1 MKAQVLLTNILAVA
15 AFTVLADTQSN
26 GVTPFEN
33 LRMTTDSS
41 FSATAGGTKTNC
53 DVSMVDGKAKV
64 SDDYYVLDAELT
76 DEAPLKVAPT
86 DMELREIA
94 RFDVTF
100 KASFVDEADLSD
112 AAVGEAKIGFALTSA
127 TSASYFCPGDPKGTW
142 TALDP
147 EKGTGTLSVT
157 EDAECTLHVDY
168 DGRVQQARFNIGNFT
183 SEWVTVGAIALNSI
197 AVHGSGSV
205 KSLAGSTYTIIA
217 EVVVITPEG
226 ETGSVDI
233 DIPPTAMA
241 DIATKLGC
249 DPAKPTE
256 VAEKLNTQNEKNG
269 LTELTNYIL
278 FGRVGPDIEAVDMP
292 VAKGAPAATSG
303 NVAVSV
309 SGLDVQTNVGATV
322 KYQLLGS
329 TNNTDW
335 HNVGEARTE
344 SKFEFTPESNGDRYF
359 KVQAII
365 EY

>member
-33 LRMTTDSS
+33 LKTTVHKA
-41 FSATAGGTKTNC
+41 FSATTTETNEC
-53 DVSMVDGKAKV
+53 SVSQGV
-64 SDDYYVLDAELT
+64 SVEGEYFVVESELDATTPSLVVTPSSEVEGK
-76 DEAPLKVAPT
+76 DIK
-86 DMELREIA
+86 D
-94 RFDVTF
+94 FDVTF
-100 KASFVDEADLSD
+100 KASFVDASDLSG
-112 AAVGEAKIGFALTSA
+112 AVVGDAKIGFALTSA
-127 TSASYFCPGDPKGTW
+127 TSASYFYPGDPKGTW

-205 KSLAGSTYTIIA
+205 KSLAGSTYKIIA

-233 DIPPTAMA
+233 DIPPKAMA

-249 DPAKPTE
+249 DPAKPAE
-256 VAEKLNTQNEKNG
+256 VAEKLNTTNEKNG

-278 FGRVGPDIEAVDMP
+278 FGRVGSDIEAIDMP

-303 NVAVSV
+303 NVAVSI

-329 TNNTDW
+329 TNNTEW
-335 HNVGEARTE
+335 HNVGEASTE
-344 SKFEFTPESNGDRYF
+344 SKFEFTPVSNGDRYF